1 MPEEHARPSDPAP
14 SWAVRLATVEDA
26 EAIETVRIT
35 TWKACFRGIVSDE
48 FLDGLDRHG
57 VANPAISET
66 NQGHQT
72 RRIRRG
78 VQRGVEIIGMGVGEP
93 LDDSGPDAGVGE
105 VHALYVLPGWQGR
118 GVGRALLA
126 GLTDALRA
134 RGYRAAVL
142 WTLRDRPPTRR
153 FYEAN
158 GWTFDGTETTY
169 DWLGPVPLVR
179 YTRDLS
185 KPT

>member
-14 SWAVRLATVEDA
+14 SWTVRLATVEDA

-48 FLDGLDRHG
+48 FLDGLTVTASRIQQYRKRIKDTERAAFV
-57 VANPAISET
+57 VASS
-66 NQGHQT
+66 
-72 RRIRRG
+72 
-78 VQRGVEIIGMGVGEP
+78 GVEIIGMGVGEP

-126 GLTDALRA
+126 GLTDALRT

-158 GWTFDGTETTY
+158 GWTFDGMETTY

-179 YTRDLS
+179 YARDLS
-185 KPT
+185 EPA